1 MTDHHPL
8 PTTTDGY
15 IDATLVEDR
24 FPRQWDQE
32 SVDSDLAVSEY
43 STTSSRDIRDIQREW
58 DENMEQARQLF
69 AIVIVPFAGRW
80 LGKKFSHWRMFSLYP
95 KHSHPS
101 LTRENLRNVFRL

>member
-1 MTDHHPL
+1 MTDHRPL

-80 LGKKFSHWRMFSLYP
+80 LGKKFSHWLWGRFLQHHY
-95 KHSHPS
+95 K
-101 LTRENLRNVFRL
+101 FRTIGA